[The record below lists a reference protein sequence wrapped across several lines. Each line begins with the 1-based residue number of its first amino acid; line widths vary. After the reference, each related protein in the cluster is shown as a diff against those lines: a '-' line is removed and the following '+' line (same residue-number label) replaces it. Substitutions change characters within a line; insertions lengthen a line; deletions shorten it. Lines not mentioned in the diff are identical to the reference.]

1 MKNFCLKYIFKC
13 TDTVLQ
19 GAVCLPWNILYP
31 TWSVTTICN
40 NTASSVKLTA
50 VFFLDRTQGFG
61 LLSTLAG
68 ANCSIGSEE
77 NQDTEVNSNSY
88 FLFFAH
94 TVSCVALS
102 CCHTWWGG
110 GLLFFPHFSR
120 DASQPVG
127 MSFKGNISEV
137 WKTLCIFLRSPPETV
152 VPRSC
157 HLMAVSLQFFRTL
170 PQNSSF
176 YLEMSDCVL
185 SVESCWVLITLTS
198 ALCKCSTPYKPL
210 EPRKDY

>member
-40 NTASSVKLTA
+40 NTASSVKLMA

-110 GLLFFPHFSR
+110 GLLFFLI
-120 DASQPVG
+120 SQG
-127 MSFKGNISEV
+127 MLHSLLECLLKETFLKSE
-137 WKTLCIFLRSPPETV
+137 KLCAFFLEVLLRQ
-152 VPRSC
+152 
-157 HLMAVSLQFFRTL
+157 LFLGAV
-170 PQNSSF
+170 
-176 YLEMSDCVL
+176 
-185 SVESCWVLITLTS
+185 TS
-198 ALCKCSTPYKPL
+198 WL
-210 EPRKDY
+210 